1 MAATTT
7 KSKTKLTGRFSPEQ
21 VKQFLEQGNIQTME
35 DVQSALKDLFSQTL
49 QAMLEGEMEHH
60 LGYAKHERLAQND
73 IEARPE
79 RSISNR
85 RNGHTGKS
93 VRSDYGDIAL
103 SVPRDREGSYEPL
116 IVHKRQKNVTGIEDQ
131 ILALYAKGVS
141 CRDIQDHLQQLYGLE
156 VSPTFV
162 SNVTDKVLPQ
172 IRAWQSR
179 PLAPVYALMFLDA
192 IHFKVRQEGRIVSKA
207 AYVVIGVD
215 LEGMKEVLGI
225 WVGEAESAKFWLS
238 VLTEIK
244 SRGTGD
250 ILICCTDNL
259 SGFSEAIGA
268 VFPQTQIQKCIVHQV
283 RNSLKYVSC
292 KDRQSVVNALRA
304 VYTAP
309 SESAGLVALE
319 EFESAWGKRYPLVV
333 ASWRSNWSELALF
346 FGFSPEL
353 RRLIYTTNIIESFHR
368 QLRKVTHGKAL
379 FPNDES
385 LLKML
390 YLVTSDV
397 QRRWTY
403 RIPHWGQILS
413 QLSIAYG
420 DRVKLAV

>member
-1 MAATTT
+1 MAVGTA
-7 KSKTKLTGRFSPEQ
+7 KGAKAKQSGRFSPEQ
-21 VKQFLEQGNIQTME
+21 VKQFVEVGNLKTMD
-35 DVQSALKDLFSQTL
+35 DVQGALKDLFSQTL
-49 QAMLEGEMEHH
+49 QAMLEGELEHH
-60 LGYAKHERLAQND
+60 LGYAKNDTEVRQERAV
-73 IEARPE
+73 
-79 RSISNR
+79 SNR
-85 RNGHTGKS
+85 RNGHAAKN
-93 VRSDYGDIAL
+93 VRSEYGDIAL
-103 SVPRDREGSYEPL
+103 SVPRDREGSFEPL
-116 IVHKRQKNVTGIEDQ
+116 IVQKRQKNVTGIEDQ
-131 ILALYAKGVS
+131 ILALYAKGIS
-141 CRDIQDHLQQLYGLE
+141 TRDIQDHLDQLYGLE
-156 VSPTFV
+156 VSPTFI

-172 IRAWQSR
+172 IRAWQTR

-192 IHFKVRQEGRIVSKA
+192 IHFKVRQEGHIVSKA

-238 VLTEIK
+238 VLSEIK
-244 SRGTGD
+244 SRGTSD

-259 SGFSEAIGA
+259 SGFSEAIRA
-268 VFPQTQIQKCIVHQV
+268 VFPLTQIQKCIVHQV
-283 RNSLKYVSC
+283 RNSLKYVSS
-292 KDRQSVVNALRA
+292 KDRQSVVNGLRS
-304 VYTAP
+304 VYTSP
-309 SESAGLVALE
+309 SESLGLVALE
-319 EFESAWGKRYPLVV
+319 EFESVWGKRYPLVV

-346 FGFSPEL
+346 FSFSPEL

-390 YLVTSDV
+390 YLVTCDV

-403 RIPHWGQILS
+403 RIAHWGQILS

-420 DRVKLAV
+420 DRVKLLV

>member
-1 MAATTT
+1 MAGSTR
-7 KSKTKLTGRFSPEQ
+7 SKTKPSGRFSPEQ
-21 VKQFLEQGNIQTME
+21 VKQFVEAGNLKTME
-35 DVQSALKDLFSQTL
+35 DVQSALKELFSQTL
-49 QAMLEGEMEHH
+49 QAMLEGELEHH
-60 LGYAKHERLAQND
+60 LGYPKNDTETRQERGV
-73 IEARPE
+73 
-79 RSISNR
+79 SNR
-85 RNGHTGKS
+85 RNGHGAKN
-93 VRSDYGDIAL
+93 VRSEYGDIAL
-103 SVPRDREGSYEPL
+103 SVPRDREGSFEPL
-116 IVHKRQKNVTGIEDQ
+116 IVQKRQKNVTGIEDQ
-131 ILALYAKGVS
+131 ILALYAKGIS
-141 CRDIQDHLQQLYGLE
+141 TRDIQDHLDQLYGLE
-156 VSPTFV
+156 VSPTFI
-162 SNVTDKVLPQ
+162 SNVTDKVVPQ

-192 IHFKVRQEGRIVSKA
+192 VHFKVRQEGRIVSKA

-225 WVGEAESAKFWLS
+225 WIGEAESAKFWLS
-238 VLTEIK
+238 VLSEIK
-244 SRGTGD
+244 SRGTSD

-259 SGFSEAIGA
+259 SGFSEAISA
-268 VFPQTQIQKCIVHQV
+268 VFPLTQIQKCIVHQV

-292 KDRQSVVNALRA
+292 KDRQAVVNALRS
-304 VYTAP
+304 VYTAS
-309 SESAGLVALE
+309 SEAAGLVALE
-319 EFESAWGKRYPLVV
+319 EFESVWGVRYPLVIS
-333 ASWRSNWSELALF
+333 SWRSNWSELALF

-390 YLVTSDV
+390 YLVTCDV

-420 DRVKLAV
+420 ERVVFSS

>member
-1 MAATTT
+1 MAASTR
-7 KSKTKLTGRFSPEQ
+7 SKTKPSGRFSPEQ
-21 VKQFLEQGNIQTME
+21 VKQFVEAGNLKTRE
-35 DVQSALKDLFSQTL
+35 DVQSALKELFSQTL
-49 QAMLEGEMEHH
+49 QAMLEGELEHH
-60 LGYAKHERLAQND
+60 LGYPKNDTQTRQERAVT
-73 IEARPE
+73 
-79 RSISNR
+79 NR
-85 RNGHTGKS
+85 RNGHVAKN
-93 VRSDYGDIAL
+93 VRSEYGDIAL
-103 SVPRDREGSYEPL
+103 SVPRDREGSFEPL
-116 IVHKRQKNVTGIEDQ
+116 IVQKRQKNVTGIEDQ
-131 ILALYAKGVS
+131 ILALYAKGIS
-141 CRDIQDHLQQLYGLE
+141 TRDIQDHLDQLYGLE
-156 VSPTFV
+156 VSPTFI
-162 SNVTDKVLPQ
+162 SNVTDKVVPQ

-192 IHFKVRQEGRIVSKA
+192 VHFKVRQEGRILSKA

-238 VLTEIK
+238 VLSEIK
-244 SRGTGD
+244 SRGTSD

-268 VFPQTQIQKCIVHQV
+268 VFPGTQIQKCIVHQV
-283 RNSLKYVSC
+283 RNSLKYVSS
-292 KDRQSVVNALRA
+292 KDRQSVLNGLRA
-304 VYTAP
+304 VYTAS
-309 SESAGLVALE
+309 SEAAGLAALD
-319 EFESAWGKRYPLVV
+319 EFESAWGARYPLVV
-333 ASWRSNWSELALF
+333 SSWRSNWSELALF

-390 YLVTSDV
+390 YLVTCDV

-420 DRVKLAV
+420 ERVMLSS